1 MVKMCNKCKNNNTK
15 WGGLC
20 KCGYY
25 PFIKDDIY
33 TCPDVTCN
41 GTLTDINISDNDL
54 LTIADISEDP
64 SFLEAMIKLK
74 EDDIIEYNLKMS
86 QFKAQL
92 NTQQSNQ
99 HTQDNQIH
107 CPYCHS
113 TNVKK
118 ITNTAKVVNIAMFG
132 LLGNKRKHEWH
143 CNNCK
148 SDF

>member
-1 MVKMCNKCKNNNTK
+1 MAGVLKYCKRCREENIAP
-15 WGGLC
+15 WYGF
-20 KCGYY
+20 Y
-25 PFIKDDIY
+25 PFMTEDAICSKHNIQMDTIKINEEDYFTIL
-33 TCPDVTCN
+33 
-41 GTLTDINISDNDL
+41 GTSH
-54 LTIADISEDP
+54 DP

-132 LLGNKRKHEWH
+132 LLGNKRKHEWR